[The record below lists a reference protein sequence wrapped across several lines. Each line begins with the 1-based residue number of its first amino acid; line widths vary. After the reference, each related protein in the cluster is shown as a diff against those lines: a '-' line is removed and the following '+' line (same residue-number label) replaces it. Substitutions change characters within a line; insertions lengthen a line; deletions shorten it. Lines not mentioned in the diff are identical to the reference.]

1 MMTALIIALIVLG
14 LILILLELFVTPG
27 FVTGLLGGVAWF
39 YALYKIYQVYGTV
52 SGHLALA
59 GLILLLIA
67 CIVIAVKSGVWEK
80 VSLHSNVEGKVNE
93 LPEVVVGDTGY
104 TSSALRPMGRM
115 VINNQ
120 SIEVTSM
127 GELVDTGAFVEVIKI
142 ENNKIYV
149 KQISL

>member
-1 MMTALIIALIVLG
+1 MTALIIALIVLG
-14 LILILLELFVTPG
+14 LVLILLELFVTPG
-27 FVTGLLGGVAWF
+27 FVTGLLGGIAWF
-39 YALYKIYQVYGTV
+39 YALYKIYQVYGKV

-59 GLILLLIA
+59 GLILLMVA
-67 CIVIAVKSGVWEK
+67 CVVIAVKSGVWDK
-80 VSLHSNVEGKVNE
+80 VSLHSNVDGKVNT
-93 LPEVVVGDTGY
+93 LPDIKIGDSGY

-115 VINNQ
+115 VIDNQ

-127 GELVDTGAFVEVIKI
+127 GELIDTGAYVEVIKI

>member
-1 MMTALIIALIVLG
+1 MTTALIIALIILG
-14 LILILLELFVTPG
+14 LVLILLELFVTPG
-27 FVTGLLGGVAWF
+27 FVTGVLGGVAWL
-39 YALYKIYQVYGTV
+39 YALYKIYTIYGQT

-67 CIVIAVKSGVWEK
+67 CIIIAVKSGVWDK

-93 LPEVVVGDTGY
+93 LPDVKVGDNGY

-120 SIEVTSM
+120 NIEVTSM
-127 GELVDTGAFVEVIKI
+127 GELIDTGAYVEVIKI

>member
-14 LILILLELFVTPG
+14 LVLILLELFVTPG
-27 FVTGLLGGVAWF
+27 FVTGLLGGVAWL

-93 LPEVVVGDTGY
+93 LPEIAVGDTGY

>member
-1 MMTALIIALIVLG
+1 MMTALIIALIILG
-14 LILILLELFVTPG
+14 LVLILLELFVTPG

-39 YALYKIYQVYGTV
+39 YALYKIYQVYGTI

-59 GLILLLIA
+59 GLILLLVA
-67 CIVIAVKSGVWEK
+67 CIVIAVKSGVWDR
-80 VSLHSNVEGKVNE
+80 VSLHSNVEGKVNA
-93 LPEVVVGDTGY
+93 LPDINVGDSGY

-115 VINNQ
+115 IVNNQ

>member
-14 LILILLELFVTPG
+14 LVLILLELFVTPG
-27 FVTGLLGGVAWF
+27 FVTGLLGGIAWF
-39 YALYKIYQVYGTV
+39 YALYKIYKVYGTI

-59 GLILLLIA
+59 GLILLLVA
-67 CIVIAVKSGVWEK
+67 CIVIAVKSGVWDK
-80 VSLHSNVEGKVNE
+80 VSLHSNVEGRVND
-93 LPEVVVGDTGY
+93 LPDIKVGDTGY

-115 VINNQ
+115 IVNNQ
-120 SIEVTSM
+120 SIEITSM

>member
-1 MMTALIIALIVLG
+1 MGTALIIALIILG

-27 FVTGLLGGVAWF
+27 FVTGALGGVAWY
-39 YALYKIYQVYGTV
+39 YALYKIYHEFGTV
-52 SGHLALA
+52 SGHCALA
-59 GLILLLIA
+59 GLLLLLIA

-80 VSLHSNVEGKVNE
+80 VSLKSSVEGKVNE
-93 LPEVVVGDTGY
+93 MPDVKLGDSGY

-115 VINNQ
+115 VLNNI
-120 SIEVTSM
+120 SLEVTSF
-127 GELVDTGAFVEVIKI
+127 GELVEAGAFVEVVKI

>member
-1 MMTALIIALIVLG
+1 MTALIIALIVLG
-14 LILILLELFVTPG
+14 LVLILLELFVTPG
-27 FVTGLLGGVAWF
+27 FVTGLLGGIAWF
-39 YALYKIYQVYGTV
+39 YALYKIYQVYGTL

-59 GLILLLIA
+59 GLILLLVA
-67 CIVIAVKSGVWEK
+67 CIVIAVKSGVWDK
-80 VSLHSNVEGKVNE
+80 VSLHSNVEGRVND
-93 LPEVVVGDTGY
+93 LPDIKVGDTGY

-115 VINNQ
+115 IVNNQ
-120 SIEVTSM
+120 SIEITSM

>member
-1 MMTALIIALIVLG
+1 MTALIIALIILG
-14 LILILLELFVTPG
+14 LVLILLELFVTPG

-39 YALYKIYQVYGTV
+39 YALYKIYQVYGTI

-59 GLILLLIA
+59 GLILLLVA
-67 CIVIAVKSGVWEK
+67 CIVIAVKSGVWDK
-80 VSLHSNVEGKVNE
+80 VSLHSNVEGRVND
-93 LPEVVVGDTGY
+93 LPDIKVGDTGY

-115 VINNQ
+115 IVNNQ
-120 SIEVTSM
+120 SIEITSM

>member
-1 MMTALIIALIVLG
+1 MTTALIIALIILG
-14 LILILLELFVTPG
+14 LVLILLELFVTPG
-27 FVTGLLGGVAWF
+27 FVTGVLGGVAWM
-39 YALYKIYQVYGTV
+39 YALYKIYTIYGQT

-67 CIVIAVKSGVWEK
+67 CIIIAVKSGVWDK

-93 LPEVVVGDTGY
+93 LPDVKVGDNGY

-115 VINNQ
+115 VLNNQ

-127 GELVDTGAFVEVIKI
+127 GELIDTGAYVEVIKI

>member
-1 MMTALIIALIVLG
+1 MTTALIIALIVLG
-14 LILILLELFVTPG
+14 LVLILLELFVTPG
-27 FVTGLLGGVAWF
+27 FVTGLLGGIAWL
-39 YALYKIYQVYGTV
+39 YALYKIYTIYGQT

-67 CIVIAVKSGVWEK
+67 CIIIAVKSGVWDK

-93 LPEVVVGDTGY
+93 LPDVKVGDNGY

-115 VINNQ
+115 VLNNQ

-127 GELVDTGAFVEVIKI
+127 GELIDTGAYVEVIKI

>member
-93 LPEVVVGDTGY
+93 LPEVIVGDTGY

>member
-1 MMTALIIALIVLG
+1 MTALIIALIILG
-14 LILILLELFVTPG
+14 LVLILLELFVTPG

-39 YALYKIYQVYGTV
+39 YALYKIYQVYGTI

-59 GLILLLIA
+59 GLILLLVA

-80 VSLHSNVEGKVNE
+80 VSLHSNVEGRVNG
-93 LPEVVVGDTGY
+93 LPDIKVGDTGY

-115 VINNQ
+115 IVNNQ
-120 SIEVTSM
+120 SIEITSM